1 MKEVFLDEDFDVDE
15 VSSKINAVMSKWSVR
30 FLDISGP
37 NWVIYNQEMEVKYL
51 FFFEVDFN
59 DIETRIKLED
69 LKLNVIHHI
78 EGLKDDTEYRDNMIS
93 LVFMD

>member
-1 MKEVFLDEDFDVDE
+1 MMEIVLDGDFDVE
-15 VSSKINAVMSKWSVR
+15 ETSSRISSIMSKWSIR
-30 FLDISGP
+30 FLDINGP
-37 NWVIYNQEMEVKYL
+37 NWVIYNQDMEVKCL

-78 EGLKDDTEYRDNMIS
+78 ESLKDDTTYRDN
-93 LVFMD
+93 LVNSVFIE